1 MLDSTYFCSSFY
13 RCATDTITMK
23 LRSEKRDSRPRRADI
38 KPVPQATDIKKV
50 IKPQKSFKVPTNT
63 TSTKSTGGRA
73 STAAVRN
80 AKCNIKPP
88 IIKRLVGRYEKRTR
102 SSTKPVTP
110 IDGKENRRG
119 RQAKNASKSVKVDG
133 PAAVV
138 SVAENVRSFG
148 AIESEQNITSSSSSC
163 RCDRQTHSSS
173 QHSNL
178 SKCIS
183 ECDSTTDYDQDLM
196 NTPSTSVVVAPAL
209 ALPFL
214 SGTPSVAAQTVE
226 SAPNTYDT
234 ISPEVDSTTDLLP
247 DESSS
252 SSTFPD
258 NSQEKQKDL
267 PKLTLPTSTTVYH
280 SYPTLEKT
288 SSAPTN
294 DVPPSVLGAGI
305 ASGSNSSS
313 FPSTP
318 DLISLFDEEIN
329 KSTPTTDICAY
340 NSFYPYNTILTH
352 ALLSEVNS
360 LCESSDNA
368 INEASS
374 FLTINQTAIDN
385 LKALTNLQH
394 HTTNFLSGIT
404 LPKASCSSSSGNSVV
419 NDDDDDDDHNHHHHL
434 HHHGTNFIHSVPT
447 DLIASAGIGTSS
459 HEVGSL
465 ACGGSA
471 GDVHCHDQHQL
482 ETDECMEVEE
492 MPDTRQEELVWDAF
506 DPYVFIKHL
515 PPLTPEMRAKC
526 PALPL
531 KTRSS
536 PEFSLVLDL
545 DETLVHCSLQ
555 ELSDASFKFPVLFQV
570 SVKRLFNIFTSSN
583 ILLIF
588 CLQDCKYTVYVRT
601 RPFFREFLEQVSSKF
616 EVILFTASKRV
627 YADKLLNL
635 LDAERKWIKYVS

>member
-1 MLDSTYFCSSFY
+1 
-13 RCATDTITMK
+13 MK

-63 TSTKSTGGRA
+63 TATKSTGGRA
-73 STAAVRN
+73 STTADRI

-88 IIKRLVGRYEKRTR
+88 IVKRLVARYEKRTR
-102 SSTKPVTP
+102 SSVKPVKP

-133 PAAVV
+133 AATVASVV
-138 SVAENVRSFG
+138 ENVRSFG
-148 AIESEQNITSSSSSC
+148 AIESEQNITSSSNSC
-163 RCDRQTHSSS
+163 RCDRQTHSS

-196 NTPSTSVVVAPAL
+196 NTPSTSVVVASTL
-209 ALPFL
+209 VLPFL
-214 SGTPSVAAQTVE
+214 SGIPSTIAATIENAQK
-226 SAPNTYDT
+226 SYDT

-252 SSTFPD
+252 SSSFPD
-258 NSQEKQKDL
+258 NSQEQRKDL

-280 SYPTLEKT
+280 NYPTLEK
-288 SSAPTN
+288 SPSAPPN
-294 DVPPSVLGAGI
+294 DVPALLVNAGI
-305 ASGSNSSS
+305 ASGSNSNNSS

-329 KSTPTTDICAY
+329 KSASTNDICAY
-340 NSFYPYNTILTH
+340 NNFYPYNTILTQ

-419 NDDDDDDDHNHHHHL
+419 TGADDDDDDDDHHNNLHL
-434 HHHGTNFIHSVPT
+434 HHHGANFIHSVSS

-459 HEVGSL
+459 SHEVGSL
-465 ACGGSA
+465 ACTGSA
-471 GDVHCHDQHQL
+471 GDVHCHDQHKL

-570 SVKRLFNIFTSSN
+570 RFKRGSFYSSLLANIV
-583 ILLIF
+583 LIICF
-588 CLQDCKYTVYVRT
+588 QDCKYTVYVRT
-601 RPFFREFLEQVSSKF
+601 RPFFREFLQQVSSKF

-635 LDAERKWIKYVS
+635 LDAERKWIKYVFLYNYLCT

>member
-1 MLDSTYFCSSFY
+1 
-13 RCATDTITMK
+13 MK
-23 LRSEKRDSRPRRADI
+23 LRSEKRDSRPRRPDI

-63 TSTKSTGGRA
+63 TTTKSSTGGRA
-73 STAAVRN
+73 STAADRN

-88 IIKRLVGRYEKRTR
+88 IVKRLVGRYEKRTR
-102 SSTKPVTP
+102 SSAKQVKP

-119 RQAKNASKSVKVDG
+119 RQAKNASKSAKVDG
-133 PAAVV
+133 PAPSA

-148 AIESEQNITSSSSSC
+148 AKESEQNITSSSSSC
-163 RCDRQTHSSS
+163 RCDRQTHSS

-183 ECDSTTDYDQDLM
+183 ECDSTTDYDQDLI
-196 NTPSTSVVVAPAL
+196 NTPSTSVVVASTL

-214 SGTPSVAAQTVE
+214 SGTPPIAAATIEAAQN
-226 SAPNTYDT
+226 SYDT

-252 SSTFPD
+252 ASSFAD
-258 NSQEKQKDL
+258 NSREKQKDL

-288 SSAPTN
+288 PSAPPN
-294 DVPPSVLGAGI
+294 EVPPTAGI
-305 ASGSNSSS
+305 ASGSNSTN

-318 DLISLFDEEIN
+318 DLITLFDEEIN
-329 KSTPTTDICAY
+329 KSTSTTDICAY
-340 NSFYPYNTILTH
+340 NNFYPYNTILTQ

-419 NDDDDDDDHNHHHHL
+419 TGADDDDDDDDHHHHNHHHL
-434 HHHGTNFIHSVPT
+434 HHHHHGANFIHSVPS

-465 ACGGSA
+465 ACSGSA
-471 GDVHCHDQHQL
+471 GDVHCHDQL

-492 MPDTRQEELVWDAF
+492 IPDTRQEELVWDAF

-570 SVKRLFNIFTSSN
+570 SVIRSFPITF
-583 ILLIF
+583 I
-588 CLQDCKYTVYVRT
+588 
-601 RPFFREFLEQVSSKF
+601 
-616 EVILFTASKRV
+616 
-627 YADKLLNL
+627 
-635 LDAERKWIKYVS
+635 

>member
-1 MLDSTYFCSSFY
+1 
-13 RCATDTITMK
+13 MK
-23 LRSEKRDSRPRRADI
+23 LRSEKRDSRPRRADN
-38 KPVPQATDIKKV
+38 KPVPQATDLKKV

-63 TSTKSTGGRA
+63 TSNKSGRA
-73 STAAVRN
+73 STAADRN

-88 IIKRLVGRYEKRTR
+88 IVKRLVGRYEKRTR
-102 SSTKPVTP
+102 SSAKPVKP

-119 RQAKNASKSVKVDG
+119 RQAKNAPKSVKVDG
-133 PAAVV
+133 LASVA

-196 NTPSTSVVVAPAL
+196 NTPSTSVVVASTL

-214 SGTPSVAAQTVE
+214 SGTTSVVAATIE
-226 SAPNTYDT
+226 SAQKSYDT

-252 SSTFPD
+252 SSSFAD
-258 NSQEKQKDL
+258 KSQEKQKDL
-267 PKLTLPTSTTVYH
+267 PKLTLPTSTSVYH
-280 SYPTLEKT
+280 SYPALDKT
-288 SSAPTN
+288 PSAPSN
-294 DVPPSVLGAGI
+294 DIPPSV
-305 ASGSNSSS
+305 ASGSSS

-329 KSTPTTDICAY
+329 KSTSANDICAY
-340 NSFYPYNTILTH
+340 NNFYPYNTILTQ

-404 LPKASCSSSSGNSVV
+404 LPKASCSSSSGNSVAA
-419 NDDDDDDDHNHHHHL
+419 DDDDDEDHHHHNQHHL
-434 HHHGTNFIHSVPT
+434 HHHAVNFIHSVPS
-447 DLIASAGIGTSS
+447 DLIASAGIGPSAN
-459 HEVGSL
+459 EVGSL
-465 ACGGSA
+465 PCSGSA
-471 GDVHCHDQHQL
+471 GDVRCHDQHQL

-492 MPDTRQEELVWDAF
+492 KPDTRQEELVWDAF

-570 SVKRLFNIFTSSN
+570 R
-583 ILLIF
+583 
-588 CLQDCKYTVYVRT
+588 Y
-601 RPFFREFLEQVSSKF
+601 QVF
-616 EVILFTASKRV
+616 HHI
-627 YADKLLNL
+627 Y
-635 LDAERKWIKYVS
+635 I

>member
-1 MLDSTYFCSSFY
+1 
-13 RCATDTITMK
+13 MK
-23 LRSEKRDSRPRRADI
+23 LRSEKRDSRPRRVDI

-73 STAAVRN
+73 STAADRN
-80 AKCNIKPP
+80 AKCNIKPT
-88 IIKRLVGRYEKRTR
+88 IVKRLVGRYEKRTR
-102 SSTKPVTP
+102 SSAKPVKP

-119 RQAKNASKSVKVDG
+119 RQAKNSPKSVRVDG
-133 PAAVV
+133 TAAPVA
-138 SVAENVRSFG
+138 SIAENVRSFG

-163 RCDRQTHSSS
+163 RCDRQTHSNS

-196 NTPSTSVVVAPAL
+196 NTPSTSVVVASTL

-214 SGTPSVAAQTVE
+214 AGIPSISAAIE
-226 SAPNTYDT
+226 SPPNSYDT

-252 SSTFPD
+252 SSSFAD
-258 NSQEKQKDL
+258 NSHEKQKDL
-267 PKLTLPTSTTVYH
+267 PKLTLPTSTTVYNN
-280 SYPTLEKT
+280 YPTLEKT
-288 SSAPTN
+288 PSAPPN
-294 DVPPSVLGAGI
+294 DVPPSAESAGV
-305 ASGSNSSS
+305 ASGSNSS

-340 NSFYPYNTILTH
+340 NNFYPYNTILTQ

-360 LCESSDNA
+360 LCESTDNA

-419 NDDDDDDDHNHHHHL
+419 NDDDDDEDHHHHNHHHVH
-434 HHHGTNFIHSVPT
+434 HHHGAGFIHSAPS
-447 DLIASAGIGTSS
+447 DLIASAGTGTST
-459 HEVGSL
+459 HEVGAL
-465 ACGGSA
+465 TCA

-570 SVKRLFNIFTSSN
+570 CAKGTFYIYNVF
-583 ILLIF
+583 
-588 CLQDCKYTVYVRT
+588 
-601 RPFFREFLEQVSSKF
+601 
-616 EVILFTASKRV
+616 
-627 YADKLLNL
+627 
-635 LDAERKWIKYVS
+635 